1 MAPQSGP
8 VAVTLVGARHD
19 VVAFLHLLEQVSSL
33 ADVSDPI
40 PSGAYDVRVTA
51 TVRRT
56 FPLTGGPK

>member
-8 VAVTLVGARHD
+8 VALVLTGARHD
-19 VVAFLHLLEQVSSL
+19 VAAFLHLLEQVTTL
-33 ADVSDPI
+33 TDVSDPM